1 MKKFI
6 AYYRVSTS
14 KQGRSGL
21 GLEAQKKTVADF
33 IKGDKTTHLIAEY
46 KDVES
51 GKNDNRPHLV
61 EAIDH
66 AKKSQATLLIA
77 KLDRLSRNVSFI
89 FMLKDSKVD
98 FVACDIPDANT
109 LTIGIFAVVA
119 QHERE
124 IISKRIKEALAAKK
138 ARGFKLGMPENLQPK
153 DRLKGLQTRI
163 VNARANKNNLQA
175 SETIKHLRKCGHSF
189 MAIASRLNELEYTT
203 RRGKSFYPI
212 TVQRLYERSR

>member
-1 MKKFI
+1 
-6 AYYRVSTS
+6 
-14 KQGRSGL
+14 
-21 GLEAQKKTVADF
+21 
-33 IKGDKTTHLIAEY
+33 
-46 KDVES
+46 
-51 GKNDNRPHLV
+51 
-61 EAIDH
+61 
-66 AKKSQATLLIA
+66 
-77 KLDRLSRNVSFI
+77 
-89 FMLKDSKVD
+89 MLKDSKVD

-124 IISKRIKEALAAKK
+124 IISRRIKEALAAKK

-163 VNARANKNNLQA
+163 LNARANRNNLQA
-175 SETIKHLRKCGHSF
+175 SETIKHLRKGGDSF